1 VKRRLTRYKH
11 WFQDENVDTGGIVD
25 EKDTLVI
32 AMFRNPFEW
41 VEAMRKRVS
50 SSPKLT
56 FCVDHSSVAVFLTH

>member
-1 VKRRLTRYKH
+1 M
-11 WFQDENVDTGGIVD
+11 D

-50 SSPKLT
+50 SSSKLT
-56 FCVDHSSVAVFLTH
+56 FCVDHSSVAVFLTN